1 MRQSNHFI
9 YNVEL
14 NGEGVWAEL
23 NGNTV
28 DFAYGKFNGNTD
40 VNENVVNQT
49 AQMIYN
55 YVKMDGRK
63 NSSYYVGIFAEF
75 KDEYLKGLIDA
86 DYSEDFVPVSK
97 YNFYSDNN
105 YKYPYGIEDE
115 QVEYDRDEVEYDILE
130 EYGELY
136 KNYCDSFYKNWVEE
150 KLDELGFEEL
160 CKEKGIDVDILFC
173 YDTISVSSF
182 GDEFVFRMNLYLKYY
197 DRDDNE

>member
-1 MRQSNHFI
+1 MRDFI

-14 NGEGVWAEL
+14 NGKKVRAQL

-28 DFAYGKFNGNTD
+28 YFTYEGFNGNTD

-55 YVKMDGRK
+55 YVKRNGRK
-63 NSSYYVGIFAEF
+63 NITYYVGIFAEF
-75 KDEYLKGLIDA
+75 KDEYLKGVIDA
-86 DYSEDFVPVSK
+86 DYSEDFVPVDK
-97 YNFYSDNN
+97 PN
-105 YKYPYGIEDE
+105 YYDEYDCEYPYDLKGSR
-115 QVEYDRDEVEYDILE
+115 VEYDRDEVERDILE